1 MFMIKV
7 KKGRNI
13 KPFAKRNI
21 KPFAKILSN
30 SKDEVIS
37 QISTLEKGFRQVR
50 NNSQTWTLI

>member
-13 KPFAKRNI
+13 KPFAKR
-21 KPFAKILSN
+21 KAKILSN